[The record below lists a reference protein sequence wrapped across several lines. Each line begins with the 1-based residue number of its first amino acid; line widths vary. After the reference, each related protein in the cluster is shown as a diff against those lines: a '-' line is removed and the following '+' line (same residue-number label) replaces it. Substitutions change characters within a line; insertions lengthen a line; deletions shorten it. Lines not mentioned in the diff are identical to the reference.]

1 MKHIVVLAI
10 LLLPLGSQAGAL
22 KLTLQGAGIGGKTLY
37 VAVHTSAAGFPSRDD
52 KALHAKVVA
61 TGDTT
66 ELLVPDVPAG
76 EYAVAAFADSNG
88 NGKLDNNLFGIPK
101 EPAGVSRNAK
111 GKFGPPTFADAAF
124 RVGDGVTSQTIQ
136 LK

>member
-1 MKHIVVLAI
+1 MAS
-10 LLLPLGSQAGAL
+10 LLLPLGSQAGEL
-22 KLTLQGAGIGGKTLY
+22 KLVLHGTGLSGKNLY
-37 VAVHTSAAGFPSRDD
+37 VAVHTSAADFPVRDD
-52 KALHAKVVA
+52 KALRAKVVA

-66 ELLVPDVPAG
+66 ELLVPNVPAG
-76 EYAVAAFADSNG
+76 EYAVAVFADSNG

-101 EPAGVSRNAK
+101 EPVGVSRNAK
-111 GKFGPPTFADAAF
+111 GKFGPPAFADAAF